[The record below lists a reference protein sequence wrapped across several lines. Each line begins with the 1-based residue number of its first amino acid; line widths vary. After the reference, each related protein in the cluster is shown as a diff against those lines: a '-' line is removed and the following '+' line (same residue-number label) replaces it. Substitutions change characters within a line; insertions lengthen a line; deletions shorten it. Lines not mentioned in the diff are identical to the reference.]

1 MTPARFEGV
10 VFEGCFGWL
19 HPAAGRRGV
28 VLCSPHGHEEL
39 SVHRSWAALADRLAA
54 AGMPAL
60 RFDYPGTGNSA
71 GTDEEPE
78 RVRAWLDG
86 VHAAIRF
93 LRATTGVEEVALV
106 GLRLGGTL
114 AAMAAA
120 ERGGVERLVL
130 MAPCASGKAYAHE
143 MKAMARLS
151 GGVQPQGGIEFAG
164 FRLTAGTITGL
175 RALDLV
181 ALPARPAPKVL
192 LLARTDVRDGA
203 TLAERLRALGA
214 EVEEEPFADLA
225 ALMNSVSRALLPA
238 APLDRVAAWLSA
250 DAPEGAA
257 ALASSPPG
265 RLELPGAV
273 ETPVRFGT
281 DGGLFGILCE
291 PVLCGGSGRPAVLL
305 LNSGATHHV
314 GSGRLS
320 VTLARRLAARG
331 YASLR
336 MDAAGLGDSASCAGR
351 RDNLIYC
358 CDGPDDTRAALD
370 WLEGRGCPR
379 AVAVGLC
386 AGATLALH
394 TALADPRVVAQALVN
409 PGRFLL
415 SADGFTSEAVIQD
428 AAKRTRDYLPMVA
441 DPRVWRAV
449 LRSDPKVL
457 RIARTLLAR
466 ALDALRGRLGSGA
479 ASDDAAQWFRR
490 LGERGVS
497 TLLLYSAGDVT
508 LGELESRL
516 GRGGRRLRG
525 VAGVRL
531 ETLEDADHSLMLR
544 TAQERFVAR
553 LEEHLA
559 TLSAADRV
567 EEPAGRP
574 ARMGAPGGG

>member
-1 MTPARFEGV
+1 MTPV
-10 VFEGCFGWL
+10 TFEGCFGWL

-28 VLCSPHGHEEL
+28 VLCSPHGNEEL
-39 SVHRSWAALADRLAA
+39 CVHRSWAALADRLAA

-60 RFDYPGTGNSA
+60 RFDYPGTGDSA
-71 GTDEEPE
+71 GSDEEPE

-86 VHAAIRF
+86 IHAAIRF
-93 LRATTGVEEVALV
+93 LRAATGVEEVALL

-120 ERGGVERLVL
+120 ERGGVARLVL

-143 MKAMARLS
+143 MKAMARLAGAPQPV
-151 GGVQPQGGIEFAG
+151 GGVEFAG
-164 FRLTAGTITGL
+164 FRLTAGTLAGM
-175 RALDLV
+175 RALDLA
-181 ALPARPAPKVL
+181 ALPAMPAPRIL

-203 TLAERLRALGA
+203 KLAGRLRALGA
-214 EVEEEPFADLA
+214 AVEEEPFAELA
-225 ALMNSVSRALLPA
+225 ALMNSVHRALLPA

-250 DAPEGAA
+250 DAPEGATA
-257 ALASSPPG
+257 WTPPDVSAPPG

-273 ETPVRFGT
+273 ETPARFGS
-281 DGGLFGILCE
+281 GLFGILCE
-291 PVLCGGSGRPAVLL
+291 PVLRGGPGRPAVLL

-314 GSGRLS
+314 GSGRMS
-320 VTLARRLAARG
+320 VMLARRLAARG

-336 MDAAGLGDSASCAGR
+336 MDAAGLGDSAPCPGR
-351 RDNLIYC
+351 RDNLIYRG
-358 CDGPDDTRAALD
+358 DGPDDARAALD
-370 WLEGRGCPR
+370 WLEGQGYPR
-379 AVAVGLC
+379 VVAVGLC

-394 TALADPRVVAQALVN
+394 TALADPRVAAQALVN

-415 SADGFTSEAVIQD
+415 SAEGFTSEAVIQD
-428 AAKRTRDYLPMVA
+428 AARRTRDYLPKVA

-449 LRSDPKVL
+449 LRSDPKVQ

-466 ALDALRGRLGSGA
+466 TLDALRDRFGSGA
-479 ASDDAAQWFRR
+479 ASGGAAQWFRR

-497 TLLLYSAGDVT
+497 TLLLYSTGDVT

-544 TAQERFVAR
+544 AAQERFAAR

-559 TLSAADRV
+559 TLSAANQA

-574 ARMGAPGGG
+574 ARIGAPGG